1 MPERAKSPKRYF
13 VYEYHHV
20 DDLGFLRRPEDV
32 DPMIGLAK
40 QAEIEELF
48 RQHGWEGD
56 GQVSIL
62 WFPPFV
68 SVGPENTWGTYVWF
82 VKQSN
87 NGTAF
92 MASEYELPFPRLYA
106 QNRDFAVRDGMYPE
120 GLARVSREALEEA
133 LDTILP
139 ELETDLAAVSA
150 LPAGSLVANHLIERA
165 QGRMVQTLMAL
176 LDDCYLRILIEVIQ
190 DGNRS
195 NLRLRKSRANLSPGD
210 YLSEDMDGD
219 VRGWFTLSGLISD
232 LWASYKFEPYAAKLD
247 MLLKPIELQPPADL
261 MFELRKHVL
270 MRNAIQHHEG
280 WISQPLLTDLGRPDI
295 PVLTPA
301 GPGALKIASAIV
313 LPIEEIR
320 AFDRALRTFAAL
332 LDERVEERV
341 ASKAY
346 SRRKPLRVP
355 S

>member
-1 MPERAKSPKRYF
+1 MPQGHARKQSYY
-13 VYEYHHV
+13 VYQYQHI
-20 DDLGFLRRPEDV
+20 DDLSFVLRPDQI
-32 DPMIGLAK
+32 DPMVELEP
-40 QAEIEELF
+40 QAYIEELF

-56 GQVSIL
+56 GRVGIL

-68 SVGPENTWGTYVWF
+68 SVGEEDTWGSYVWF

-92 MASEYELPFPRLYA
+92 IASKYELPFPRLYA

-120 GLARVSREALEEA
+120 GVARVSREALEEA

-139 ELETDLAAVSA
+139 ELEADLAAVST
-150 LPAGSLVANHLIERA
+150 LPARSMVPNHLIERA

-176 LDDCYLRILIEVIQ
+176 LDDCYLRVLIEVIQ

-195 NLRLRKSRANLSPGD
+195 NLRLRKSRANLSPGE

-247 MLLKPIELQPPADL
+247 MLLKPIALQPPADL

-280 WISQPLLTDLGRPDI
+280 WISEPLLTDLGRPDI
-295 PVLTPA
+295 PVLTA
-301 GPGALKIASAIV
+301 TGPGALKKATAIV

-320 AFDRALRTFAAL
+320 AFDRAMRIFAAL
-332 LDERVEERV
+332 LDEHLEERV
-341 ASKAY
+341 ASKLY
-346 SRRKPLRVP
+346 SKRRPFRAP